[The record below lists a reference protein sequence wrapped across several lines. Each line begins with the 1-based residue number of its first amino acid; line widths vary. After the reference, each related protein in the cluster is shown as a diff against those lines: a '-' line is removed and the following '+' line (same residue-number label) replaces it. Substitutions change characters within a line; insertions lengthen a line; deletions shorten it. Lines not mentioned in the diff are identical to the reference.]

1 MTLTVTF
8 HSLYGHVFR
17 MAVVVADGALKVAGA
32 TLLLIFL
39 CPGTAFPEN
48 SWKNWQER
56 SGPISIVNQSP
67 IQLLFLQPVPD
78 RADTLP
84 KGHGSIRLNTTITN
98 TLVSQKSEHYT
109 AVVDM
114 EMIRTS
120 LEASYGVL
128 PGLELGLSLPA
139 ANYYSGFMD
148 KPILEVEKFFGDPRN
163 IREKQDANQ
172 FACFVRKDGKVLISG
187 SNNSTGMGDLVL
199 RAKGKVC
206 DQGDT
211 LPGLSTRV
219 SVKLPT
225 GDKDRA
231 FGSGEVDWGL
241 GLLLQKDIDR
251 ISAYLNADITFPGD
265 AFDDAGVSLRKFYT
279 VMFGAEYRF
288 TPRFSA
294 IAQMNWVTRP
304 FKDTGLEMLDRRIVD
319 LLIGLSYRTKKGILI
334 QTGGIEDIRD
344 SCDAGADFTFFLNA
358 GMNF

>member
-1 MTLTVTF
+1 M
-8 HSLYGHVFR
+8 VFR
-17 MAVVVADGALKVAGA
+17 IAEADGARKVAVA
-32 TLLLIFL
+32 TLLLILL
-39 CPGTAFPEN
+39 CSGTAFAEG
-48 SWKNWQER
+48 SWENWQER
-56 SGPISIVNQSP
+56 SGPIPVVNQCP
-67 IQLLFLQPVPD
+67 IQLLFLQPIPD

-98 TLVSQKSEHYT
+98 TLVSQKSERYT

-120 LEASYGVL
+120 LELSYGIL
-128 PGLELGLSLPA
+128 PRLELGLSLPA

-163 IREKQDANQ
+163 IREKEDADQ

-251 ISAYLNADITFPGD
+251 ISAYLNADVTFPGD
-265 AFDDAGVSLRKFYT
+265 AFNDAGVSLREFYT
-279 VMFGAEYRF
+279 VMIGAEYRF
-288 TPRFSA
+288 APRFSA
-294 IAQMNWVTRP
+294 LAQMNWITRA
-304 FKDTGLEMLDRRIVD
+304 FKNTGLEVLDKRIVE
-319 LLIGLSYRTKKGILI
+319 LLIGLSYGTKNGLLI
-334 QTGGIEDIRD
+334 QIGGMEDIFD
-344 SCDAGADFTFFLNA
+344 SCESGADFTFFLNM
-358 GMNF
+358 GLSF

>member
-1 MTLTVTF
+1 M
-8 HSLYGHVFR
+8 VFR
-17 MAVVVADGALKVAGA
+17 IAEADGARKVAVA
-32 TLLLIFL
+32 ILLLIFL
-39 CPGTAFPEN
+39 CPGTVFPEG
-48 SWKNWQER
+48 SWENWQER
-56 SGPISIVNQSP
+56 SGPISVVNQCP
-67 IQLLFLQPVPD
+67 IQLLFLQPIPD

-84 KGHGSIRLNTTITN
+84 QGDGSIRLNTTIAN
-98 TLVSQKSEHYT
+98 TLICQESAHC
-109 AVVDM
+109 AAGIDM

-120 LEASYGVL
+120 LEVSYGVM
-128 PGLELGLSLPA
+128 PRLELGVSLPVA
-139 ANYYSGFMD
+139 HYYSGFMD

-163 IREKQDANQ
+163 IREKEDADQ

-231 FGSGEVDWGL
+231 FGSGKVDWGL

-251 ISAYLNADITFPGD
+251 ISAYLNADVTFPGD
-265 AFDDAGVSLRKFYT
+265 AFDDAGVSLSEFYT
-279 VMFGAEYRF
+279 LMVGTEYRF

-294 IAQMNWVTRP
+294 TGQMNWITRP
-304 FKDTGLEMLDRRIVD
+304 FEDTGLELLDKRIFE
-319 LLIGLSYRTKKGILI
+319 LLIGLNYFTNSGIFI
-334 QTGGIEDIRD
+334 QIGGVEDIFD
-344 SCDAGADFTFFLNA
+344 SCESGADFTFFLNM
-358 GMNF
+358 GLSF

>member
-1 MTLTVTF
+1 MNVMKSFFGICFTVGLF
-8 HSLYGHVFR
+8 ILLY
-17 MAVVVADGALKVAGA
+17 AGV
-32 TLLLIFL
+32 
-39 CPGTAFPEN
+39 AFPEN
-48 SWKNWQER
+48 SWENWQER

-67 IQLLFLQPVPD
+67 VQLLFLQPAPD
-78 RADTLP
+78 KAEMLP
-84 KGHGSIRLNTTITN
+84 RGHGSIRLNASITN
-98 TLVSQKSEHYT
+98 TLVSQKSKHYT
-109 AVVDM
+109 AAVDM

-128 PGLELGLSLPA
+128 SRLELGLSLPA

-163 IREKQDANQ
+163 IREKEDANQ

-199 RAKGKVC
+199 RAKGKVW
-206 DQGDT
+206 DEGDI

-251 ISAYLNADITFPGD
+251 ISAYLNADVTFPGD
-265 AFDDAGVSLRKFYT
+265 AFDDAGVSLSEFYT
-279 VMFGAEYRF
+279 LMIGTEYRF

-294 IAQMNWVTRP
+294 TGQMNWITRP
-304 FKDTGLEMLDRRIVD
+304 FKDTGLDMLDKRIID
-319 LLIGLSYRTKKGILI
+319 ILMGLTYRTKKGIFI
-334 QTGGIEDIRD
+334 QIGGIEDIRD

>member
-1 MTLTVTF
+1 MKFLFWICFTVGLF
-8 HSLYGHVFR
+8 ILLY
-17 MAVVVADGALKVAGA
+17 AGV
-32 TLLLIFL
+32 
-39 CPGTAFPEN
+39 AFPEN
-48 SWKNWQER
+48 SWESWQER
-56 SGPISIVNQSP
+56 AGPISIVNQSP
-67 IQLLFLQPVPD
+67 IQLLFLQPIPD

-84 KGHGSIRLNTTITN
+84 AGHGSIRLNTTITN

-241 GLLLQKDIDR
+241 GLLLQKDIDK
-251 ISAYLNADITFPGD
+251 ISVYLNADVTFPGD
-265 AFDDAGVSLRKFYT
+265 AFDDAGVSLSEFYT
-279 VMFGAEYRF
+279 LMIGAEYRF

-294 IAQMNWVTRP
+294 LAQMNWITRP

-319 LLIGLSYRTKKGILI
+319 LLIGLSYRTKKGIFI
-334 QTGGIEDIRD
+334 QIGGIEDICD

>member
-1 MTLTVTF
+1 MQFLC
-8 HSLYGHVFR
+8 R
-17 MAVVVADGALKVAGA
+17 ICCA
-32 TLLLIFL
+32 TLLSIFL
-39 CPGTAFPEN
+39 CPGAAFPEN
-48 SWKNWQER
+48 LWKNWQNI
-56 SGPISIVNQSP
+56 SGPVSIVNQSP
-67 IQLLFLQPVPD
+67 VQLLFLQPVPD
-78 RADTLP
+78 RANTLP
-84 KGHGSIRLNTTITN
+84 KGHGYIRLNTTITN
-98 TLVSQKSEHYT
+98 TLVSQKSKRYT
-109 AVVDM
+109 AAVDM

-128 PGLELGLSLPA
+128 PRLELGLSLPA

-172 FACFVRKDGKVLISG
+172 FTCFVRKDNKVLISG

-251 ISAYLNADITFPGD
+251 ISVYLNADVTFPGN
-265 AFDDAGVSLRKFYT
+265 AFDDAGVSLNEFYT
-279 VMFGAEYRF
+279 IMIGTEYRF
-288 TPRFSA
+288 TPQFSA
-294 IAQMNWVTRP
+294 TGQMNWITRP
-304 FKDTGLEMLDRRIVD
+304 FRDTGLEMLDRRIIDILV
-319 LLIGLSYRTKKGILI
+319 GLTYRTKKGIFI

-358 GMNF
+358 GINF

>member
-1 MTLTVTF
+1 MQFLC
-8 HSLYGHVFR
+8 R
-17 MAVVVADGALKVAGA
+17 ICCA
-32 TLLLIFL
+32 TLLSIFL
-39 CPGTAFPEN
+39 CPGAALPEN

-56 SGPISIVNQSP
+56 AGPISIVNQSP

-78 RADTLP
+78 KADTLP

-98 TLVSQKSEHYT
+98 TLVSQKSERYT

-120 LEASYGVL
+120 LELNYGVL
-128 PGLELGLSLPA
+128 SRLELGLSLPA

-163 IREKQDANQ
+163 IREKEDADQ

-199 RAKGKVC
+199 RAKGKVW
-206 DQGDT
+206 DEGDT

-251 ISAYLNADITFPGD
+251 IRAYLNADVTFPGD
-265 AFDDAGVSLRKFYT
+265 AFDDAGVSLREFYT

-294 IAQMNWVTRP
+294 LAQMNWITRP
-304 FKDTGLEMLDRRIVD
+304 FKDTGLDMLDKRIVE
-319 LLIGLSYRTKKGILI
+319 LLIGLNYFTKSGIFI
-334 QTGGIEDIRD
+334 QIGGVEDIFD
-344 SCDAGADFTFFLNA
+344 SCESGADSTFFLNM
-358 GMNF
+358 GLSF

>member
-1 MTLTVTF
+1 MRF
-8 HSLYGHVFR
+8 LYWICFSTG
-17 MAVVVADGALKVAGA
+17 
-32 TLLLIFL
+32 LLIFL
-39 CPGTAFPEN
+39 YAGTAFPGD
-48 SWKNWQER
+48 SWENWQGR
-56 SGPISIVNQSP
+56 SGPVSIVNQSP
-67 IQLLFLQPVPD
+67 VQLLFLQPVPD
-78 RADTLP
+78 KADTLP

-98 TLVSQKSEHYT
+98 TLVSQKSERYT

-120 LEASYGVL
+120 LEVSYGVL
-128 PGLELGLSLPA
+128 PRLELGLSLPA

-163 IREKQDANQ
+163 IREKEDANQ
-172 FACFVRKDGKVLISG
+172 FACFVRKDGKVFISG

-199 RAKGKVC
+199 RAKGKVW
-206 DQGDT
+206 DEGDT

-241 GLLLQKDIDR
+241 GLLLQKDIDK
-251 ISAYLNADITFPGD
+251 ISAYLNADVTFPGD
-265 AFDDAGVSLRKFYT
+265 AFDDAGVSLREFYT

-294 IAQMNWVTRP
+294 LAQMNWITRP
-304 FKDTGLEMLDRRIVD
+304 FKDTGLDMLDKRIVE
-319 LLIGLSYRTKKGILI
+319 LLIGLSYCTKNGIFI
-334 QTGGIEDIRD
+334 QTGGVEDFFD
-344 SCDAGADFTFFLNA
+344 SCESGADFTFFLNA

>member
-1 MTLTVTF
+1 MQFLC
-8 HSLYGHVFR
+8 R
-17 MAVVVADGALKVAGA
+17 ICCA

-39 CPGTAFPEN
+39 CPGAAFPEN

-56 SGPISIVNQSP
+56 SSPISIVNQSP
-67 IQLLFLQPVPD
+67 VQLLFLQPTPD
-78 RADTLP
+78 SADTLP

-98 TLVSQKSEHYT
+98 TLVSQKSERYT

-120 LEASYGVL
+120 LEVSYGVL
-128 PGLELGLSLPA
+128 PRLELGLSLPA

-163 IREKQDANQ
+163 IREKQEADQ
-172 FACFVRKDGKVLISG
+172 FTYFVKKDNKVLISG

-199 RAKGKVC
+199 RAKGKVW
-206 DQGDT
+206 DEGDT

-251 ISAYLNADITFPGD
+251 ISAYLNADVTFPGD
-265 AFDDAGVSLRKFYT
+265 AFDDAGVSLREFYT
-279 VMFGAEYRF
+279 LMIGTEYRF
-288 TPRFSA
+288 APRFSGL
-294 IAQMNWVTRP
+294 AQINWITRP
-304 FKDTGLEMLDRRIVD
+304 FKDTGLDMLDKRIID
-319 LLIGLSYRTKKGILI
+319 ILIGLNYFTKSGIFI
-334 QTGGIEDIRD
+334 QIGGVEDIFD
-344 SCDAGADFTFFLNA
+344 SCESGADFTFFLNA